1 MLFKMKT
8 QREKKR
14 LKITTKASMN
24 KETTEEANI
33 CVMGLSKEEGKENK
47 KLNNV

>member
-1 MLFKMKT
+1 
-8 QREKKR
+8 
-14 LKITTKASMN
+14 MN

-47 KLNNV
+47 KLNNVWKFSIYNLNPQISAYYNEIA